1 MISAEE
7 SSERF
12 EETDEDEDDFVSWR
26 EHLVETFGSS
36 DETEGDDSNTLVYIF
51 FALVALSFF
60 RAASTLV
67 H

>member
-36 DETEGDDSNTLVYIF
+36 DETEGDDSNTLVYIYIYF
-51 FALVALSFF
+51 FCFSRPKFL
-60 RAASTLV
+60 
-67 H
+67 